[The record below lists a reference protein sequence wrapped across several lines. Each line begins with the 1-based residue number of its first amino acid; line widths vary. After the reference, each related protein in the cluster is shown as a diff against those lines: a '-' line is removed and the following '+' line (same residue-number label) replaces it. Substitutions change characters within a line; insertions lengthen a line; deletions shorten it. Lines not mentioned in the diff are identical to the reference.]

1 MPGPCFAPPPARH
14 ARARAAQC
22 IKDWYKRLPE
32 EIGSELAKRDAAGGL
47 KSTEERH
54 RLEKLSEQRYL
65 EQEGYTPDEI
75 EVRCPSCDC
84 WARAC
89 SATCSLPNS
98 AFVWTP
104 TPYTPFHCTCGHPKP
119 NTGC

>member
-84 WARAC
+84 WHALVLQTAAC
-89 SATCSLPNS
+89 LIAPSSGP
-98 AFVWTP
+98 P
-104 TPYTPFHCTCGHPKP
+104 PQYTPFHCTCGHPKP
-119 NTGC
+119 NIS